1 MLRYKLHTLL
11 IAIAIPML
19 LNACASRGIPL
30 PDEPG
35 EQATARALLEAS
47 AQAHGGSAWAKIR
60 DISVSYSGEWYGLVT
75 KIQPVL
81 IDPAFR
87 QTSEE
92 RILIAEPPLV
102 GQRHTAAGGHKQVFR
117 SADRVS
123 VAYNDKPS
131 ELPDV
136 KAAAALVADAYR
148 MFLTGPF
155 HFLSGN
161 SHLALGEP
169 ESVDGREC
177 DTVIALR
184 RPGHGFS
191 EEDRYMLF
199 IDRENRLLRRV
210 RFTMEGLD
218 STKGAIAEVDFF
230 DHREIA
236 GIVWPTRFYERLRK
250 PIPNLPVH
258 DWRMTGL
265 DVNRGMKAEELSGPI
280 FTGHASAP
288 ARALATP

>member
-1 MLRYKLHTLL
+1 MLHHLL
-11 IAIAIPML
+11 IALAFPLL

-30 PDEPG
+30 AAAPG
-35 EQATARALLEAS
+35 EQPAARAILEAS
-47 AQAHGGSAWAKIR
+47 AAAHGGKAWSQIR

-87 QTSEE
+87 QASEE
-92 RILIAEPPLV
+92 RLLLAGQPLV
-102 GQRHTAAGGHKQVFR
+102 AQRHTASGGHKQVLR
-117 SADRVS
+117 TADRVT
-123 VAYNDKPS
+123 VAYNDAPS
-131 ELPDV
+131 ENPEV

-161 SHLALGEP
+161 SQLALGDA
-169 ESVDGREC
+169 ESVDGRAC
-177 DTVIALR
+177 DTIIAVR
-184 RPGHGFS
+184 RPGHGWS
-191 EEDRYMLF
+191 PEDRYLLF
-199 IDRENRLLRRV
+199 IDRENHLLRRV

-236 GIVWPTRFYERLRK
+236 GIIWPTRFYERLRK
-250 PIPNLPVH
+250 PIPSLPVH
-258 DWRMTGL
+258 DWKMTGL
-265 DVNRGMKAEELSGPI
+265 DVNRGMSPEEITGPEFSGR
-280 FTGHASAP
+280 ASAP
-288 ARALATP
+288 ARALPTP